1 VVWAAAVKSIDPTI
15 VQSAGFTWRET
26 LRLARAAKKVRM
38 SLNISSYL
46 SFRSLV
52 LFRPWP
58 IRLTIEARVA
68 GEWEKGFK
76 G

>member
-1 VVWAAAVKSIDPTI
+1 MKTIDPTI
-15 VQSAGFTWRET
+15 VQSADLKWRDV
-26 LRLARAAKKVRM
+26 LRQARAAKKVRM
-38 SLNISSYL
+38 SLNIAFCLSS
-46 SFRSLV
+46 RSLV